1 MRAFFTATLLSALS
15 ALPAASRAADPTPQL
30 LPAPADAEP
39 AVRLAGLAARTV
51 ERDETNWRELTDR
64 LVKAV
69 ETYKP
74 DLSVDPLPEEEALQA
89 LRRYCG
95 KLLESGKEV
104 ASLHA
109 KWADAR
115 VALEDSL
122 RKTPPYYRAAA
133 KAMRER
139 AGLARFPVIREKYQ
153 LAADVWEQ
161 LAIRAET
168 RAKQSGTDEAGGVA
182 ALVAEENQFL
192 EDFLKTLDALPRPS
206 GAERGHADELL
217 TALRKHAARGDEMH
231 KQLLAFRD
239 KLKAAPQPTEATAPT
254 K

>member
-1 MRAFFTATLLSALS
+1 
-15 ALPAASRAADPTPQL
+15 
-30 LPAPADAEP
+30 
-39 AVRLAGLAARTV
+39 VRLAGLAARTI
-51 ERDETNWRELTDR
+51 ERDEASWRELTDR

-69 ETYKP
+69 EAYKP
-74 DLSVDPLPEEEALQA
+74 DLSSDPLPEEEALQA

-95 KLLESGKEV
+95 KLLESGREV

-122 RKTPPYYRAAA
+122 RKSPPYYRAAA

-139 AGLARFPVIREKYQ
+139 AGLARFLVIREKYS

-161 LAIRAET
+161 LAVRAEA
-168 RAKQSGTDEAGGVA
+168 RARQSGADEAAGGVA
-182 ALVAEENQFL
+182 ALVAEENRFL

-206 GAERGHADELL
+206 GAERGHTGELL
-217 TALRKHAARGDEMH
+217 AALRKHAARGDELH

-239 KLKAAPQPTEATAPT
+239 KLKAAPQPTDTATPG